1 MVSQAQR
8 RALAG
13 QTKPNLV
20 PSYVLTLNARRSCLG
35 RAKSLGKEVGSEGH
49 MGQPE
54 GSRLRRE
61 ALAMPVL
68 ERLVCVGGSGE
79 AGGPLV
85 FLQTTSPWVCC
96 CQSPAEVCPAQAIL
110 AGTVCLANLMSP

>member
-1 MVSQAQR
+1 
-8 RALAG
+8 
-13 QTKPNLV
+13 
-20 PSYVLTLNARRSCLG
+20 
-35 RAKSLGKEVGSEGH
+35 

-68 ERLVCVGGSGE
+68 ERLVYVGGSGE
-79 AGGPLV
+79 AGGPRTFCRPRL
-85 FLQTTSPWVCC
+85 SWVCC